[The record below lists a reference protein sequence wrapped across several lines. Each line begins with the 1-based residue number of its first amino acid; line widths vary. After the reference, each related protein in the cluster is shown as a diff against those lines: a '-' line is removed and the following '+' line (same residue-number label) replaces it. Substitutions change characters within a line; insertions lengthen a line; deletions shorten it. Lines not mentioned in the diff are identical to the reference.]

1 MCARGMDAGINGDFE
16 YLINESSPAS
26 KSAFEPSSLFFARVS
41 LPPSLS
47 FCILFSSFLCILA
60 LLFFFSLQYHR
71 ANEFLSVDIFD
82 REFSGVHFVSF
93 ESATRLMKFYKG
105 EGEFWEG
112 GGVVERD

>member
-1 MCARGMDAGINGDFE
+1 MKVRR
-16 YLINESSPAS
+16 LRSPLS
-26 KSAFEPSSLFFARVS
+26 NPPLYFSRVFLSPPLSLFVFYS
-41 LPPSLS
+41 HPS
-47 FCILFSSFLCILA
+47 FPILA